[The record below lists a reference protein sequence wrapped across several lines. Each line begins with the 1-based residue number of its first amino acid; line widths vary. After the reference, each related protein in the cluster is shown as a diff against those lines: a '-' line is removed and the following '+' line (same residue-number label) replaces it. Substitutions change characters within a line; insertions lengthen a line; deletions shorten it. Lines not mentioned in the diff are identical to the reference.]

1 MSNIYVEK
9 FLTDDQSNEVT
20 KNVFIGVGTM
30 FLSLIIGGILAWA
43 YYYNDNNQFLFISV
57 LSFFVLLYSLLTMS
71 YTVINKNILDVS
83 TYNIVFGSSIYMI
96 FLIFIVIIIFT
107 IKAFGKQT
115 TVVNQPVSVNEYRN
129 F

>member
-57 LSFFVLLYSLLTMS
+57 LSFFVLLYSLLTMT
-71 YTVINKNILDVS
+71 YTLMNKNILDVS